1 MLYNIF
7 SLIINTIT
15 GLLASL
21 LLLRF
26 WMQLIRV
33 RPPQQLAQFMFQLSD
48 WLVLPLRR
56 LVPGTGGYDWSS
68 MVATLLVG
76 MVAAALNMLL
86 LGRLNI
92 LVILLLALHNVL
104 QWILYGFI
112 GVLIISAVFSWINP
126 HAPLAPFFNQLS
138 EPILRPL
145 RRIVP
150 LIGNIDLS
158 PLAALIILQ
167 IGLQIVNGLF
177 AFL

>member
-1 MLYNIF
+1 VLYNIF
-7 SLIINTIT
+7 NLIINTIT
-15 GLLASL
+15 GLMASI

-26 WMQLIRV
+26 WMQLIHV

-56 LVPGTGGYDWSS
+56 VVPGTGGYDWSS
-68 MVATLLVG
+68 MVAALLVG
-76 MVAAALNMLL
+76 LVAAALSMVL
-86 LGRLNI
+86 LGRFNI
-92 LVILLLALHNVL
+92 LVILLLAVHNVL

-126 HAPLAPFFNQLS
+126 NAPLAPFFNHLS

-158 PLAALIILQ
+158 PLVALIILQ